1 MGSDAAAARPLLRGL
16 SATTDIA
23 IRAWM
28 RAQACRASLI
38 AAGCAFF
45 VTLALFPGLSVLL
58 SLYGLAFR
66 PATVVG
72 QLQLL
77 RDVLPPEAFILI
89 SRRVHVLVSHRVD
102 HLQLSVW
109 LGLLVA
115 LWSASTGTKALL
127 SAVEVIHGNV
137 RRHLLKFQL
146 IGVVMTL
153 GAVLAVI
160 MALGIL
166 LALPGILHLM
176 GVRPRTQSIVHSV
189 SVLVLLMFVAIA
201 IAALYRFGTAHHA
214 GDRPRVWPGTLVA
227 TTLWIAGSVG
237 FSSYVEQ
244 LTDFDATYGPLAA
257 FAGVMLWFWISSY
270 VVLFGAALN
279 ACLRPRAPRPLARK
293 RAKELQPFRP
303 DSASAASD

>member
-1 MGSDAAAARPLLRGL
+1 METDSAIDRPLRHGL
-16 SATTDIA
+16 AAVSHLLL
-23 IRAWM
+23 RAWI

-38 AAGCAFF
+38 AAGCAFY

-89 SRRVHVLVSHRVD
+89 SRRVHVLVSHRDD

-109 LGLLVA
+109 FGLLVA

-127 SAVEVIHGNV
+127 SAIEVIHGNI

-153 GAVLAVI
+153 GAVCAVI

-166 LALPGILHLM
+166 LALPGVLHLM
-176 GVRPRTQSIVHSV
+176 GMQPRAQGLVHAASL
-189 SVLVLLMFVAIA
+189 LVLLLFVAGA
-201 IAALYRFGTAHHA
+201 IASLYRFGQTSVE
-214 GDRPRVWPGTLVA
+214 GLRRSVWPGTLLA
-227 TTLWIAGSVG
+227 TVLWVAGSYG
-237 FSSYVEQ
+237 FSTYVVRIA
-244 LTDFDATYGPLAA
+244 DFDVTYGPLAA
-257 FAGVMLWFWISSY
+257 LAGVMLWFWISSY
-270 VVLFGAALN
+270 VVLFGASLN
-279 ACLRPRAPRPLARK
+279 ACLPPRP
-293 RAKELQPFRP
+293 
-303 DSASAASD
+303 